1 MPTKG
6 QRRRRTADY
15 INVRL
20 SATDD
25 ADLIA
30 WWKALPDG
38 AGAAQVRRAIR
49 QYLAAGDDTP
59 TATRDDVGQAASWAV
74 DELGRR
80 QAETQRLI
88 VALSAQID
96 ALKGQIAA
104 GVSINAAAPAPALPE
119 AVPALTPDEQRA
131 RLKKVVSQKW

>member
-25 ADLIA
+25 ADLIT
-30 WWKALPDG
+30 WWKGLPDG
-38 AGAAQVRRAIR
+38 AGAAQVKRAIR
-49 QYLAAGDDTP
+49 QFIAGPGETP

-74 DELGRR
+74 EELGK
-80 QAETQRLI
+80 QQTETNRLI
-88 VALSAQID
+88 VSLSAQLD
-96 ALKGQIAA
+96 ALKGQLAA
-104 GVSINAAAPAPALPE
+104 GVMVSTGPTSTQPE
-119 AVPALTPDEQRA
+119 AVPALTPEEQA
-131 RLKKVVSQKW
+131 KRLKKVVSQKW